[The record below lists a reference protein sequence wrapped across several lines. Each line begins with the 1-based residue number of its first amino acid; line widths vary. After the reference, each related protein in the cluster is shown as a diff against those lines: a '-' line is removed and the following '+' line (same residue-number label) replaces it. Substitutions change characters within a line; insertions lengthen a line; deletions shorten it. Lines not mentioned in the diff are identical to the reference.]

1 MIIGINE
8 LHEIKQIG
16 SITDPNL
23 TQIEVDRDLV
33 FGGMSDFKILHYKYV
48 SYGENAYSVVPA
60 IDCDTLNLVDKV
72 YQENQELKK
81 VSKQQDTLLL
91 ETDLRL
97 MDLEFAIEELA
108 PTPFSLNLARGSY
121 FDLLMRMIEEEN
133 YTSKEQM
140 LSNIDKYFSRGRITE
155 EEYYKL
161 KVALYPEFEVMP
173 LNEEEPK
180 KTPRKRKAKKE
191 EI

>member
-1 MIIGINE
+1 MLIGINE
-8 LHEIKQIG
+8 RNEIKQINV
-16 SITDPNL
+16 ITDETL
-23 TQIEVDRDLV
+23 TQIEVDREMV
-33 FGGMSDFKILHYKYV
+33 FGDMSDFMILNYKYTPYE
-48 SYGENAYSVVPA
+48 YGYSITPSF
-60 IDCDTLNLVDKV
+60 DYGTLQIVDSV
-72 YQENQELKK
+72 HRENQELKE
-81 VSKQQDTLLL
+81 VTKQQDILIL

-180 KTPRKRKAKKE
+180 KTTRKRKAKKE

>member
-1 MIIGINE
+1 MLIGINDRN
-8 LHEIKQIG
+8 EIKQIG

-33 FGGMSDFKILHYKYV
+33 FSGMSDFRILHYKYIP
-48 SYGENAYSVVPA
+48 YGENVYSIVPNY
-60 IDCDTLNLVDKV
+60 DYNTLNLVEEV
-72 YQENQELKK
+72 YLENQELKK

-97 MDLEFAIEELA
+97 MDLEFAIEELS
-108 PTPFSLNLARGSY
+108 PNPFSLNLARGSY

-133 YTSKEQM
+133 YTAKEQM

-180 KTPRKRKAKKE
+180 KTTRKRKAKKE